1 MLRYTDSSLH
11 KPLCRLEVAS
21 SDKKEQAR
29 LGKEVAGQFKNLLG
43 WQGIKKASYPEQLAE
58 EWLRYGAANPLMRA
72 ELYAQL
78 MKQLSDA
85 PGGQETQQACLGLG
99 LAQLPLP
106 LTLTRRRRSRRA

>member
-43 WQGIKKASYPEQLAE
+43 WQGIKKARYPEQLT
-58 EWLRYGAANPLMRA
+58 LTL
-72 ELYAQL
+72 
-78 MKQLSDA
+78 
-85 PGGQETQQACLGLG
+85 T
-99 LAQLPLP
+99 LALALT
-106 LTLTRRRRSRRA
+106 LTLTRRATRSSSPRSGSATARPTR

>member
-43 WQGIKKASYPEQLAE
+43 WQGIKKARYPEQLT
-58 EWLRYGAANPLMRA
+58 LTLTLPLP
-72 ELYAQL
+72 L
-78 MKQLSDA
+78 
-85 PGGQETQQACLGLG
+85 T
-99 LAQLPLP
+99 LP
-106 LTLTRRRRSRRA
+106 LTLTRRATRSSSPRSGCATARPTR